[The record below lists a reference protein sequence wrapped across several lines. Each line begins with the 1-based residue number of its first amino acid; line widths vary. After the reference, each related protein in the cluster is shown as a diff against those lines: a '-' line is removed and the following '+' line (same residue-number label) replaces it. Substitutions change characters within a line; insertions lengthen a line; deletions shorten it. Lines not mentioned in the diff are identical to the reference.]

1 MDHVRIRFRRRRSR
15 RGLLP
20 FGVADVQQIQRGNLM
35 NIPSASSQSPY
46 YSMVRPSRSE
56 QPLVTNSEDKQRAPA
71 ALDGG
76 GISQA
81 SNSSVSPDYLAID
94 TFAALLSAQGKS
106 VVAPNM
112 ALELTLDQ
120 STDNGSRSSS
130 TVRSTRTGE
139 AGPWLTAADIANRIA
154 KSIGSDGQISLHD
167 AEKAFTA
174 PNPGK
179 QTNSY
184 ATIAEDFKKL
194 AGDDG
199 QLSVPELTS
208 AIQQYMDAH
217 SSGGS
222 RQGKTRTVIV

>member
-1 MDHVRIRFRRRRSR
+1 
-15 RGLLP
+15 
-20 FGVADVQQIQRGNLM
+20 M

-46 YSMVRPSRSE
+46 YSMVRPSRSQ
-56 QPLVTNSEDKQRAPA
+56 QPLVTNSKDAQSAPTP
-71 ALDGG
+71 LDGG
-76 GISQA
+76 GGTHQP
-81 SNSSVSPDYLAID
+81 SNSSAGPDYLAID

-120 STDNGSRSSS
+120 STDSGSRSSS
-130 TVRSTRTGE
+130 TVRSTGTGG

-154 KSIGSDGQISLHD
+154 KSIGSNGEVSLQD

-222 RQGKTRTVIV
+222 RQGKTTTVIV